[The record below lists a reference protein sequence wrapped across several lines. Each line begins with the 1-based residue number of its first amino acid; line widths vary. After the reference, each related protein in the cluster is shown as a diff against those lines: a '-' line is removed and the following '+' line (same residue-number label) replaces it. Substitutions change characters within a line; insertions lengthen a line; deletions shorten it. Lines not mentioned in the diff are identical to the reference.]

1 MHLQTKESLQK
12 FDKGKT
18 VFTYI
23 STIINSYF
31 LVERLWIVWISI
43 VIIFKKNCILIR
55 KFQSIISTPL
65 YLRILFMPIAK
76 KPKIEVPSCIWI
88 IRFAAHWWL
97 VFYSVVIA
105 LIVSWFSIYCCCHS
119 IQFVLCNY
127 HQIPAH

>member
-43 VIIFKKNCILIR
+43 AIILYKKIAFILGN
-55 KFQSIISTPL
+55 FQSIISIPP

-76 KPKIEVPSCIWI
+76 K
-88 IRFAAHWWL
+88 
-97 VFYSVVIA
+97 
-105 LIVSWFSIYCCCHS
+105 
-119 IQFVLCNY
+119 
-127 HQIPAH
+127 